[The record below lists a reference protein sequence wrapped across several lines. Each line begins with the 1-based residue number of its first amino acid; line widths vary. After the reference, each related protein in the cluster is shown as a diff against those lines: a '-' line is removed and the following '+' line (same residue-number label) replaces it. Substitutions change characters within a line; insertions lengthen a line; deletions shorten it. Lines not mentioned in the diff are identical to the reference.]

1 MVELIAEYVEF
12 TRRRRR
18 ASTVAFRVSPEEDQ
32 RLDMQVKTSGMLK
45 QDFITKRLLNDE
57 ITVRPNIRI
66 KKYLAEYLTEM
77 TAELKRLE
85 TVSESSYILEHIRY
99 LLELIDRLSPR

>member
-1 MVELIAEYVEF
+1 MSVKNRYPKGHW
-12 TRRRRR
+12 RCK
-18 ASTVAFRVSPEEDQ
+18 TVAFRVSPEEGQ

-45 QDFITKRLLNDE
+45 QDFIIKRLLNDE

-66 KKYLAEYLTEM
+66 QKYLAEYLTEM
-77 TAELKRLE
+77 TVELKRLE
-85 TVSESSYILEHIRY
+85 TVSESSYILENIRY

>member
-1 MVELIAEYVEF
+1 MSVKN
-12 TRRRRR
+12 RDPKGHWRCK
-18 ASTVAFRVSPEEDQ
+18 TVAFRVSPEEGQ

-45 QDFITKRLLNDE
+45 QDFIIKRLLNDE
-57 ITVRPNIRI
+57 ITVRPNVRI
-66 KKYLAEYLTEM
+66 QKYLAEYLTEM

-85 TVSESSYILEHIRY
+85 TVSESSYILENIRY

>member
-1 MVELIAEYVEF
+1 MKN
-12 TRRRRR
+12 RDSKGHWRCK
-18 ASTVAFRVSPEEDQ
+18 TVAFRVSPEEGQ

-45 QDFITKRLLNDE
+45 QDFIIKRLLNDE

-66 KKYLAEYLTEM
+66 QKYLAEYLTEM
-77 TAELKRLE
+77 TVELKRLE
-85 TVSESSYILEHIRY
+85 TVSESSYILENIRY

>member
-1 MVELIAEYVEF
+1 MSVKN
-12 TRRRRR
+12 RDPKGHWRCK
-18 ASTVAFRVSPEEDQ
+18 TVAFRVSPEEGQ

-45 QDFITKRLLNDE
+45 QDFIIKRLLNDE

-66 KKYLAEYLTEM
+66 QKYLAEYLTEM
-77 TAELKRLE
+77 TVELKRLE
-85 TVSESSYILEHIRY
+85 TVSESSYILENIRY

>member
-1 MVELIAEYVEF
+1 MKN
-12 TRRRRR
+12 RDPKGHWRCK
-18 ASTVAFRVSPEEDQ
+18 TVAFRVSPEEGQ

-45 QDFITKRLLNDE
+45 QDFIIKRLLNDE
-57 ITVRPNIRI
+57 ITVRPNVRI
-66 KKYLAEYLTEM
+66 QKYLAEYLTEM

-85 TVSESSYILEHIRY
+85 TVSESSYILENIRY

>member
-1 MVELIAEYVEF
+1 MSVKN
-12 TRRRRR
+12 RDPKGHWHCK
-18 ASTVAFRVSPEEDQ
+18 TVAFRVSPEEGQ

-45 QDFITKRLLNDE
+45 QDFIIKRLLNDE

-66 KKYLAEYLTEM
+66 QKYLAEYLTEM
-77 TAELKRLE
+77 TVELKRLE
-85 TVSESSYILEHIRY
+85 TVSESSYILENIRY

>member
-1 MVELIAEYVEF
+1 MSVKN
-12 TRRRRR
+12 RDPKGHWRCK
-18 ASTVAFRVSPEEDQ
+18 TVAFRVSPEEGQ

-45 QDFITKRLLNDE
+45 RDFIIKRLLNDE
-57 ITVRPNIRI
+57 ITVRPNVRI
-66 KKYLAEYLTEM
+66 QKYLAEYLTEM

-85 TVSESSYILEHIRY
+85 TVSESSYILENIRY